1 MMTSGAEELGV
12 VTVNPQPAGTS
23 LILSQQTWAG
33 EREQKAGACALHAEG
48 PSLILGTAR

>member
-23 LILSQQTWAG
+23 LILSQQTWTG
-33 EREQKAGACALHAEG
+33 EREQKAGARALHAEG